1 MKNILFPTDFSE
13 NSNHAL
19 TFALNLAKDFG
30 ARLHILNAYKMPY
43 SSSAPMTRTLLE
55 ALEKSSLK
63 DLANCVTEIKNDSA
77 YKDLEIKT
85 KAMAGSVAN
94 SVDVYANKVG
104 IDLIVMG
111 TKGASGLKEVL
122 IGSNAEEVVTHS
134 DKSVLIVPE
143 NAKISGVNKVAF
155 AIDLQEIKDASIFN
169 PYIKFAKMYKT
180 ETLFVNVYADDKDT
194 NRESREE
201 GVNRI
206 KQQFSEIRPS
216 FYFEKNENILDGLN
230 NFVEKNNCDM
240 LAVLSR
246 KHGFIEKI
254 FHKSISNKLTC
265 HAELPMFVV
274 KEI

>member
-13 NSNHAL
+13 NANHAL
-19 TFALNLAKDFG
+19 KFALKIAKDFG
-30 ARLHILNAYKMPY
+30 AKLHILNAYKMPY
-43 SSSAPMTRTLLE
+43 SSSSPMTRTLLE
-55 ALEKSSLK
+55 TLEKSAEK
-63 DLANCVTEIKNDSA
+63 DLLSCVNEIGNNQE
-77 YKDLEIKT
+77 YKDVEIKT
-85 KAMAGSVAN
+85 KAIAGDVAN
-94 SVDVYANKVG
+94 SIDLYANKMG

-143 NAKISGVNKVAF
+143 NTNISQIKRIAF
-155 AIDLQEIKDASIFN
+155 AIDFEEINESTFFGSFLS
-169 PYIKFAKMYKT
+169 FAKKYNS
-180 ETLFVNVYADDKDT
+180 ETLFVNINQNNEVISSTKIE
-194 NRESREE
+194 NQ
-201 GVNRI
+201 
-206 KQQFSEIRPS
+206 KSELEQIFNEVDCS
-216 FYFEKNENILDGLN
+216 FHSEKHEDIVDGIN
-230 NFVEKNNCDM
+230 AFVKNNNCDM

>member
-13 NSNHAL
+13 NSNDAL
-19 TFALNLAKDFG
+19 TFALNLAKDFR
-30 ARLHILNAYKMPY
+30 AKLHILNAYKMPY
-43 SSSAPMTRTLLE
+43 SSSSPMTRTLLE
-55 ALEKSSLK
+55 TLEKSSLK
-63 DLANCVTEIKNDSA
+63 DLESTLNQIKTSPA
-77 YKDLEIKT
+77 YQDLEIKT

-134 DKSVLIVPE
+134 DKSDLVVPE
-143 NAKISGVNKVAF
+143 NTKVSNIKKIAF
-155 AIDLQEIKDASIFN
+155 AIDFQGVSDSSIYN
-169 PYIKFAKMYKT
+169 SYINFAKKYNA
-180 ETLFVNVYADDKDT
+180 ETCFVNISKDDKPLNET
-194 NRESREE
+194 
-201 GVNRI
+201 I
-206 KQQFSEIRPS
+206 KGEQQTALEQLFDGINCS
-216 FYFEKNENILDGLN
+216 FHFEKDEDVVNGIN
-230 NFVEKNNCDM
+230 NFVKRNECDM